1 MFSTNYS
8 KDVVHR
14 FYDWAKQ
21 RNESKFWMNDQHGTG
36 DRLTDETE
44 FAIQNSRLV
53 VAFCSD
59 SYFES
64 NSCIEE
70 LNYADSLRKEII
82 IVKLRNELQLA
93 GRGGI
98 SLIIS
103 AKLYVSAKHVL

>member
-1 MFSTNYS
+1 
-8 KDVVHR
+8 
-14 FYDWAKQ
+14 
-21 RNESKFWMNDQHGTG
+21 MNDQHGTG
-36 DRLTDETE
+36 DRLTDDTS

-82 IVKLRNELQLA
+82 IVKLHKSLDLL
-93 GRGGI
+93 GRGSI
-98 SLIIS
+98 SLIAS
-103 AKLYVSAKHVL
+103 TRLYVRFKHIWQE